1 MDEAERIRTL
11 YERLAALGAG
21 WPPTALSYYERRPF
35 QALIAGML
43 SAQTREEQTIAAAQA
58 LFALADT
65 PEAMLQLTDEQIK
78 AAIRPVSYYQNK
90 ARFVRS
96 ICHRLV
102 TVDGGQVPRTLDGL
116 MAYDGVGW
124 KVAVL
129 TLATGYG
136 IHDDITVDVH
146 VARIGKRLGLV
157 NPATHAPPR
166 INEELKQ
173 KLPRAYWPSWNHL
186 MVQFGRAI
194 CKPTY
199 PQCAACPVSDLC
211 PRVGVIQTGPR
222 TFKDGSG
229 GHAG

>member
-1 MDEAERIRTL
+1 MDETERIRQL
-11 YERLAALGAG
+11 YERLTAAAQA
-21 WPPTALSYYERRPF
+21 WPPTALSHYEGRPF
-35 QALIAGML
+35 QALIAGIL

-65 PEAMLQLTDEQIK
+65 PEAMLQLSDEQIT

-90 ARFVRS
+90 ARFVRA
-96 ICHRLV
+96 ICQRLV
-102 TVDGGQVPRTLDGL
+102 TEDGGQVPRTLERL
-116 MAYDGVGW
+116 MAYEGVGW

-157 NPATHAPPR
+157 NPATQAPPR
-166 INEELKQ
+166 INDELKQ
-173 KLPRAYWPSWNHL
+173 KLPRQYWPAWNGL
-186 MVQFGRAI
+186 MVQFGRAV

-199 PQCAACPVSDLC
+199 PQCAACPVYDLC
-211 PRVGVIQTGPR
+211 PRVGVVQTGPR
-222 TFKDGSG
+222 TFRDASSG
-229 GHAG
+229 QAG